1 MGVRE
6 YNVIISTSEEKSFDK
21 AQQCI
26 HDLKKTLKWRK
37 NRGVGSWSDKEL
49 SSILVVFKLI

>member
-26 HDLKKTLKWRK
+26 HDLKKTLK
-37 NRGVGSWSDKEL
+37 
-49 SSILVVFKLI
+49 